1 MVTLR
6 SLRGGF
12 SLLELLVVTA
22 MISMICAMGLLRLG
36 NCLATAEL
44 SAAALELAADL
55 RWMQQASVNSPVGA
69 GGPFYSI
76 TFNQASSGGYVVKAG
91 LNVHKRVVFPES
103 VRLANLPQAIS
114 FTMVGSPTRAQS
126 IALKSLRTNEV
137 RYVIVAAVTGRVRL
151 SDSAAWEGGE

>member
-1 MVTLR
+1 MR

-76 TFNQASSGGYVVKAG
+76 TFNQASGGGYVVKAG

>member
-76 TFNQASSGGYVVKAG
+76 TFNQASGGGYVVKAG

>member
-1 MVTLR
+1 MVSLR
-6 SLRGGF
+6 LVRGGF

-36 NCLATAEL
+36 TCLATAEL

-69 GGPFYSI
+69 GGPFYSL
-76 TFNQASSGGYVVKAG
+76 TFNQATGGYVVKAG
-91 LNVHKRVVFPES
+91 LNVYKRVVFAES
-103 VRLANLPQAIS
+103 VRLANLPQTIS
-114 FTMVGSPTRAQS
+114 FTAFGSPTRAQS

>member
-1 MVTLR
+1 MR

-76 TFNQASSGGYVVKAG
+76 TFNQASGGGYVVKAG

-114 FTMVGSPTRAQS
+114 FTMVGSPTCAQS